1 MAKVTFVQSYRGYL
15 TNERF
20 FDIGES
26 AEIDD
31 ATANVLEQRGF
42 VVITVTQKEVEKNS
56 EKPKSKGGKVNK

>member
-20 FDIGES
+20 FDVGES
-26 AEIDD
+26 ADIDD

-42 VVITVTQKEVEKNS
+42 VVITQAEPPQP
-56 EKPKSKGGKVNK
+56 EKPKGKGGKVNK